1 MRTHK
6 EIDERSLA
14 MHRLVAEK
22 IRNDPALF
30 EKAKMTLTR
39 WRTTV
44 CTNSQPYLEEWE
56 SLMNRGMET
65 CLAVAVEDS
74 ERARALR
81 QSSPFAG
88 ILSNEERL
96 TFLKTWQRRN
106 INETRG
112 A

>member
-1 MRTHK
+1 MRTHQ

-14 MHRLVAEK
+14 MHRLVTEK

-30 EKAKMTLTR
+30 DKAKMTIAR

-44 CTNSQPYLEEWE
+44 CANSQPYLEEWE
-56 SLMNRGMET
+56 KLMNQGMEA
-65 CLAVAVEDS
+65 CLIVAVEDS